1 MSETGPLSAIVEAL
15 IDAYNTQDFA
25 RLRGFFVDDLHFC
38 HHNRGFTLDNADEF
52 VSLLEHFAREIVP
65 DRRFGPR
72 VRILESGDTVV
83 REQSWGGL
91 VQQGIPG
98 MAQAGD
104 HLQLD
109 LCSVFIFSGDKVAEY
124 HDYG

>member
-38 HHNRGFTLDNADEF
+38 HHNRGFTLDTADEF

-72 VRILESGDTVV
+72 VRILESGNTVV

-91 VQQGIPG
+91 VQQDIPG